1 LRACKLSANELP
13 SRFADTVFWCVQLR
27 KEALDSAVDNLAQM
41 HELAVKQKELLE
53 EEAFVSVGTLMG

>member
-1 LRACKLSANELP
+1 LP